1 METQETVLTNIHEH
15 VMTITLNRPK
25 VNAFNLAM
33 IAATQK
39 AFREA
44 ARDAQVRAVL
54 LTSSGAVFSAGQ
66 DLNELQQAQGKS
78 LRKHLLETYNP
89 LVVQIRRLEKPVLA
103 ALPGVAAGAGLGV
116 ALACDLRICADNAR
130 FVVGFGGIG
139 LVPDSGVSLFLPSLI
154 GIGRAVEFTFNNQP
168 ITAEQALAW
177 GLVNRVAPAAQL
189 AQQALAW
196 AVELAHGPL
205 PAMALAKRAFNKAM
219 YPQLEEVL
227 DYEGHMQEI
236 AAQTPEHREGVS
248 AFLEK
253 RAPKYIKSFIQK

>member
-1 METQETVLTNIHEH
+1 MEAQETVLTSVDAH

-25 VNAFNLAM
+25 ANAFSLDM

-39 AFREA
+39 AFRDA

-54 LTSSGAVFSAGQ
+54 LTGSGAVFSAGQ
-66 DLNELQQAQGKS
+66 DVNEIQQAQGMS

-103 ALPGVAAGAGLGV
+103 AIAGAAAGAGLGV
-116 ALACDLRICADNAR
+116 ALACDLRICADSAR

-154 GIGRAVEFTFNNQP
+154 GFGRAVEFTFSNQP
-168 ITAEQALAW
+168 ITAAQALAW
-177 GLVNRVAPAAQL
+177 GLVNRVVPATQL
-189 AQQALAW
+189 AEQATTW

-205 PAMALAKRAFNKAM
+205 PAMALAKRAFNKAI

-227 DYEGHMQEI
+227 DYEGHLQEI

-253 RAPKYIKSFIQK
+253 RAPKYI

>member
-1 METQETVLTNIHEH
+1 METQETVLTQVQEH
-15 VMTITLNRPK
+15 VMTITLNRPEK
-25 VNAFNLAM
+25 ANAFNLTM

-44 ARDAQVRAVL
+44 ARDTQVRAVL
-54 LTSSGAVFSAGQ
+54 LTGSGAVFSAGQ
-66 DLNELQQAQGKS
+66 DLIEIQQAQGTS

-89 LVVQIRRLEKPVLA
+89 LVVQIRRLDKPVLA
-103 ALPGVAAGAGLGV
+103 ALPGAAAGAGLGV
-116 ALACDLRICADNAR
+116 ALACDLRICANSAR

-154 GIGRAVEFTFNNQP
+154 GIGRAVEFTFSNQP

-177 GLVNRVAPAAQL
+177 GLVNRVVPASQL
-189 AQQALAW
+189 AEQALAW
-196 AVELAHGPL
+196 AVALAHGPL
-205 PAMALAKRAFNKAM
+205 PAMALAKRSFNKAM

-227 DYEGHMQEI
+227 DYEGHMQEM
-236 AAQTPEHREGVS
+236 AAQTPEHREGVN

-253 RAPKYIKSFIQK
+253 RPPKYI

>member
-1 METQETVLTNIHEH
+1 MDTQETVFTSINNH

-25 VNAFNLAM
+25 ANAFSLAM

-44 ARDAQVRAVL
+44 GRDPQVRVVL
-54 LTSSGAVFSAGQ
+54 LTGSGPVFSAGQ
-66 DLNELQQAQGKS
+66 DINEIQQAQGTS
-78 LRKHLLETYNP
+78 LRKHLQETYNP

-103 ALPGVAAGAGLGV
+103 AIAGVAAGAGLGV

-139 LVPDSGVSLFLPSLI
+139 LAPDSGVSLFLPALI
-154 GIGRAVEFTFNNQP
+154 GIGRAAEFTFSNQP
-168 ITAEQALAW
+168 IPAELALTW
-177 GLVNRVAPAAQL
+177 GMVNRVAPAAQL
-189 AQQALAW
+189 AEQAMAW
-196 AVELAHGPL
+196 ASELAHGSL

-219 YPQLEEVL
+219 YPNLEQVL
-227 DYEGHMQEI
+227 DYESHIQEI
-236 AAQTPEHREGVS
+236 AAQTSEHQEGVS

-253 RAPKYIKSFIQK
+253 RTPKFL